1 MLIVNQVKEYSFIPV
16 SERGVEN
23 PFTVK
28 IRPLGVR
35 EMAKLEDNFVTV
47 KEGEGISL
55 SQGTYNQKALKAGII
70 SWKNLKDED
79 GVDYPAR
86 KNNKGEVLDESL
98 NLLPP
103 TILAEIANAIISIS
117 KYPEDADVL
126 LGNTEAEDVKEEVV
140 EEKPAKT
147 TRAKK

>member
-1 MLIVNQVKEYSFIPV
+1 MLIVNQKKEYEFIPV
-16 SERGVEN
+16 SERGQEN

-35 EMAKLEDNFVTV
+35 EMAKLEDNFITI
-47 KEGEGISL
+47 KEGDGISL

-70 SWKNLKDED
+70 TWENLKDED
-79 GVDYPAR
+79 GVEYKVK
-86 KNNKGEVLDESL
+86 KNSNGEVLDESL

-103 TILAEIANAIISIS
+103 TILSEIANAIVTIS

-126 LGNTEAEDVKEEVV
+126 LGNSDTETD
-140 EEKPAKT
+140 KPV
-147 TRAKK
+147 